1 MISDEILATALS
13 AVRGIKVTSARGY
26 NVSPADTIR
35 AALTAALP
43 LIRARVRRAA
53 LAEAIE
59 ACKQKEREFLDP
71 TYTTGQ
77 PLASFDERF
86 GCDQCAAAILKL
98 GSAEDA

>member
-43 LIRARVRRAA
+43 LIRAGVVEECAKRYEQGDDWDTFSAA
-53 LAEAIE
+53 
-59 ACKQKEREFLDP
+59 
-71 TYTTGQ
+71 
-77 PLASFDERF
+77 
-86 GCDQCAAAILKL
+86 AAAIRKL
-98 GSAEDA
+98 GSAV